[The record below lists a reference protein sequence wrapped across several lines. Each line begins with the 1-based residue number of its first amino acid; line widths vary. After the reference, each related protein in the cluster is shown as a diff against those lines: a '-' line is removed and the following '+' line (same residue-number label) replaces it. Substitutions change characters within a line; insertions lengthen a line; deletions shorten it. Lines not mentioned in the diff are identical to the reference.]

1 MEWVETTGRTV
12 EEAKEAALDRLGVG
26 EDDATFELI
35 AEPKSGLFG
44 RIRTEARVRA
54 RVRPTQPRP
63 KDDRRERRRRSQ
75 ARSTGQPKES
85 AATATATTPRDAVK
99 TSARG
104 RRSGKNG
111 ATAMEDGASV
121 AEQGELARSFVAEL
135 LERFGANGTVEVV
148 ELDDD
153 TVEVS
158 VDGRDLGLLIGHK
171 GATLGSLQELTR
183 TVVQR
188 HTVGQTAR
196 VLVDVAGYRQK
207 RRAALERFA
216 HEVAEEVRASGNE
229 QHLEPMVPADRKVI
243 HDTVNM
249 IDGVMTR
256 SEGLEPH
263 RRVVVAPKEG

>member
-1 MEWVETTGRTV
+1 MEWVETTGRSV

-26 EDDATFELI
+26 EDDAVFELI

-44 RIRTEARVRA
+44 RMRAEARIRA

-63 KDDRRERRRRSQ
+63 KDDRRERRRRQRSRSGAH
-75 ARSTGQPKES
+75 ARDS
-85 AATATATTPRDAVK
+85 AAVATADATKQTTKRP
-99 TSARG
+99 
-104 RRSGKNG
+104 RSGQNG
-111 ATAMEDGASV
+111 ARTMEDGASV

-135 LERFGANGTVEVV
+135 LDQFGASGTVEVV
-148 ELDDD
+148 ELDED

-158 VDGRDLGLLIGHK
+158 VSGRDLGLLIGHK
-171 GATLGSLQELTR
+171 GATLASLQELTR

-188 HTVGQTAR
+188 HTGGHTAR

-216 HEVAEEVRASGNE
+216 HEVAEEVRSSGSE
-229 QHLEPMVPADRKVI
+229 QHLEPMTPADRKVI
-243 HDTVNM
+243 HDTVNL
-249 IDGVMTR
+249 IDGVVTR

-263 RRVVVAPKEG
+263 RRVVVALEGD